1 MTDRASRPR
10 RRGAALEGA
19 ILAAVIDELR
29 EVGFA
34 AMTMESVAA
43 RAGAGKMSLYRRW
56 PGRAELAADAAYRLI
71 AVPPVPPE
79 PSTLREDLLA
89 VLAHMAEQMAGPAG
103 EALRGIVSESLGR
116 SDAPMVVQLSKGN
129 GVRMM
134 RDLLGRAA
142 ARGESVDPD
151 PPPLRLHVPVAML
164 QHRLLTHD
172 SPWTEDFV
180 TCLIDDVVL
189 PLLVAPQAD
198 TSAER

>member
-1 MTDRASRPR
+1 MRFVADHRGRPR
-10 RRGAALEGA
+10 RRGAALEEA

-71 AVPPVPPE
+71 AAPTVPPE

-103 EALRGIVSESLGR
+103 EALRGIVSESLGGN
-116 SDAPMVVQLSKGN
+116 DAPMVVHLSKGN
-129 GVRMM
+129 GVLMM
-134 RDLLGRAA
+134 LDLVGRAV
-142 ARGESVDPD
+142 ARGEPIDPD
-151 PPPLRLHVPVAML
+151 PHSYGC
-164 QHRLLTHD
+164 T
-172 SPWTEDFV
+172 SPWRCSSTGYSL
-180 TCLIDDVVL
+180 TTRPGLT
-189 PLLVAPQAD
+189 
-198 TSAER
+198 TSCHV